1 VISRALV
8 LAGGVATILSAL
20 LTWVTVTGL
29 VATLDLD
36 LISADVGAGNRTVA
50 GTDTVLWPAL
60 VAVGVVAAVLALL
73 GVGRVLL
80 VGLGLLTTI
89 AGGLLLAYM
98 ANVIELETRDGAQL
112 EQAGA
117 RSLLDSTVGPG
128 TPLLLAGGLLILLGG
143 LTARRRRRRS

>member
-1 VISRALV
+1 MISRVLV
-8 LAGGVATILSAL
+8 LAGSAATILSAF

-29 VATLDLD
+29 VVTLDLD
-36 LISADVGAGNRTVA
+36 VISADVGAGNRTVA

-60 VAVGVVAAVLALL
+60 VAVGVVAAILALL
-73 GVGRVLL
+73 GAGRRLL

-89 AGGLLLAYM
+89 AGALLLAYM

-112 EQAGA
+112 ERAGA

-128 TPLLLAGGLLILLGG
+128 TPLLLAGGILILLGG
-143 LTARRRRRRS
+143 LAGGRLSRT